1 MATYET
7 EEEQIEAIKKW
18 WKENGIS
25 VVTGVVLGLTLL
37 GGWRWWQTYTDQQGQ
52 LASSIYDQVLFSLE
66 NKQIK
71 QAHDL
76 TGQLLSDYSDS
87 PYAMLAALNIA
98 RQDLDEGDIKSSHAR
113 LQWVIDRNGG
123 LSELTH
129 IARLRKARLFL
140 SQDKFVEAKALIDG
154 VKDDKFKG
162 VYAELRGDIA
172 VAQGQIDVARV
183 AYTEALES
191 QDLSFQHQKWVQIKL
206 DDLGQ
211 KVRIEASAPLSV
223 IGHSS
228 TTQETVLKEV
238 PIEKSTTAS
247 ATGNSST
254 TQETVLKEVPI
265 ENSTPASATGNSSTT
280 QETVLKEVPIE
291 KSTPASA
298 TGNSS
303 TMQETILT
311 VPLDSPE

>member
-18 WKENGIS
+18 WKENGLS
-25 VVTGVVLGLTLL
+25 VVTGILLGLSLL

-52 LASSIYDQVLFSLE
+52 LASNIYDQVLFSLE
-66 NKQIK
+66 SKQIK

-129 IARLRKARLFL
+129 IARLRKARLFF
-140 SQDKFVEAKALIDG
+140 SQEKFVEAKALIDS

-172 VAQGQIDVARV
+172 VAQGQIDVAST
-183 AYTEALES
+183 AYTVALES
-191 QDLSFQHQKWVQIKL
+191 QDLSFQHQKWVQIKR
-206 DDLGQ
+206 DDLGE
-211 KVRIEASAPLSV
+211 KVHIEANAPLSV
-223 IGHSS
+223 IGNSS
-228 TTQETVLKEV
+228 TTLETVLKEGLL
-238 PIEKSTTAS
+238 ENTTAS

-254 TQETVLKEVPI
+254 TQETVL
-265 ENSTPASATGNSSTT
+265 T
-280 QETVLKEVPIE
+280 L
-291 KSTPASA
+291 
-298 TGNSS
+298 
-303 TMQETILT
+303 
-311 VPLDSPE
+311 PLDSPE

>member
-25 VVTGVVLGLTLL
+25 VVTGLVLGLTLL

-52 LASSIYDQVLFSLE
+52 LASNIYDQVLFSLE

-71 QAHDL
+71 HARDL

-87 PYAMLAALNIA
+87 PYAMLAVLNIA
-98 RQDLDEGDIKSSHAR
+98 RQDLDEGDIDSSHAH
-113 LQWVIDRNGG
+113 LQWVTDQNGG

-129 IARLRKARLFL
+129 IARLRKVRLFL
-140 SQDKFVEAKALIDG
+140 SEDKFVEAKTLIDG

-172 VAQGQIDVARV
+172 VAQGQLDVAGT

-191 QDLSFQHQKWVQIKL
+191 QDLSFQHQKWVQIKR
-206 DDLGQ
+206 DDLGE
-211 KVRIEASAPLSV
+211 KVRIEASMPLSV

-238 PIEKSTTAS
+238 PIENSVM
-247 ATGNSST
+247 GNSST

-265 ENSTPASATGNSSTT
+265 ENSPASIMGNSSTM

-291 KSTPASA
+291 NTPASIM
-298 TGNSS
+298 GNSS
-303 TMQETILT
+303 TMQETVLT
-311 VPLDSPE
+311 LPLDSSEEPATNN